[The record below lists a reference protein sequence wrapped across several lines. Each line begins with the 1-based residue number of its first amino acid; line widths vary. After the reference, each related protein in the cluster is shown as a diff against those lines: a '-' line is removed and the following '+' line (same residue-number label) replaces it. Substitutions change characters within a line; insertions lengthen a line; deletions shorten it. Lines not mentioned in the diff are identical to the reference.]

1 MSTIKEV
8 AKYCGFSV
16 ATVSRVLNDDPIVKP
31 ETREKVLAAIEAL
44 NYRPNLMAK
53 NLRTQKS
60 NSILVMIPTIA
71 NPFYAEILRGIEQGV
86 KETEM
91 NPIIG
96 TVEFDP
102 SHTDHF
108 LALLDS
114 NQADGVIFISSSI
127 TSERLAEVAKKHP
140 AVMCNEYFDPMP
152 VSYVAINNEEA
163 AYEAACELAKMGCER
178 VAYFSGAR
186 DSSSSI
192 DRSRGVKRAKEEN
205 KCVEVDIIRGD
216 DDFHHL
222 KDKICKVLSEK
233 PNIDGLIMNSDIN
246 GTVAIRAL
254 VEMGLVPGK
263 DVRIVSFDG
272 TMISELTTPMLTCV
286 KQPLFDLGYLA
297 VRLLE
302 NQMKEKDAPFER
314 LILPHEFCIRE
325 T

>member
-1 MSTIKEV
+1 MSTIKDV
-8 AKYCGFSV
+8 AKYCGYSV
-16 ATVSRVLNDDPIVKP
+16 ATVSRVINDDPIVKA
-31 ETREKVLAAIEAL
+31 ETREKVLIAIRAL
-44 NYRPNLMAK
+44 NYRPNLVAK

-71 NPFYAEILRGIEQGV
+71 NPFYAEILRGVEQGV

-102 SHTDHF
+102 SHMDHF
-108 LALLDS
+108 LELLDS

-127 TSERLAEVAKKHP
+127 TNDRLVEVAKKHP

-163 AYEAACELAKMGCER
+163 GYEAACEMAKAGCKR

-186 DSSSSI
+186 DSSSSV
-192 DRSRGVKRAKEEN
+192 DRSRGIKRAEEEC
-205 KCVEVDIIRGD
+205 KCVAIDIVRGD

-222 KDKICKVLSEK
+222 KDKICKVLKEN
-233 PNIDGLIMNSDIN
+233 PDIDGLLMNSDIN

-272 TMISELTTPMLTCV
+272 TIISELTTPMLSCV

-302 NQMKEKDAPFER
+302 NQMKEEDAPIER
-314 LILPHEFCIRE
+314 LILPHEVTIRE

>member
-8 AKYCGFSV
+8 AKYCGYSV
-16 ATVSRVLNDDPIVKP
+16 ATVSRVLNNDPVVKS

-44 NYRPNLMAK
+44 NYRPNLVAK
-53 NLRTQKS
+53 NLRTQRS

-86 KETEM
+86 KETQM

-96 TVEFDP
+96 TVELDQG
-102 SHTDHF
+102 HMDHF
-108 LALLDS
+108 LELLDS
-114 NQADGVIFISSSI
+114 NQADGVIFVSSSI
-127 TSERLAEVAKKHP
+127 TSDRLTEVAKKHP
-140 AVMCNEYFDPMP
+140 AVMCNEHFDPMP
-152 VSYVAINNEEA
+152 VSYVAIDNEAA
-163 AYEAACELAKMGCER
+163 AYEAACKLAEAGCKHI
-178 VAYFSGAR
+178 VYFSAAR

-192 DRSRGVKRAKEEN
+192 DRSAGVRRAGKECKN
-205 KCVEVDIIRGD
+205 LTVDIIRGF
-216 DDFHHL
+216 DDFHDL
-222 KDKICKVLSEK
+222 KDKISNALEK
-233 PNIDGLIMNSDIN
+233 QPEIDGLVMNSDIN

-254 VEMGLVPGK
+254 VEMDLIPGK

-272 TMISELTTPMLTCV
+272 TIISEITTPTLTCV

-302 NQMKEKDAPFER
+302 NQMKEADAPVER
-314 LILPHEFCIRE
+314 LILPYELTIRE